1 MESKIFIDI
10 NYSSRD
16 PQIVIHSKESDDPR
30 DKLVSMLTGHS
41 MPGVRDGY
49 CRIERYPG
57 PAKEGVD
64 IAVITP
70 VHPIEL
76 IKHIPEIARLALN
89 NASCDTSKVPETYRE
104 IIEGECRRLNI
115 NGVAPAEGPTVLDPK
130 VAEGIK
136 HEAIKKVDDWAV
148 ENLSPD
154 VYKKWRKDIY
164 GIIPG
169 LKPSQG

>member
-10 NYSSRD
+10 NYASRD

-57 PAKEGVD
+57 PAKEGSE

-70 VHPIEL
+70 IHPTEA
-76 IKHIPEIARLALN
+76 IKHIPQIVELATNNNTYSRDEVKAKYKEILIAEITKIRDEDEDFAVADPELTYEAAL
-89 NASCDTSKVPETYRE
+89 EM
-104 IIEGECRRLNI
+104 
-115 NGVAPAEGPTVLDPK
+115 
-130 VAEGIK
+130 
-136 HEAIKKVDDWAV
+136 VDHVCV
-148 ENLSPD
+148 EKLPPD
-154 VYKKWRKDIY
+154 VYKKWKDIMFY
-164 GIIPG
+164 PQ
-169 LKPSQG
+169 KSSQR

>member
-10 NYSSRD
+10 NYASRD

-57 PAKEGVD
+57 TAKEGVE

-70 VHPIEL
+70 VHPVDL
-76 IKHIPEIARLALN
+76 IKHIPQIAELAESN
-89 NASCDTSKVPETYRE
+89 KAHDTSEVPGILRRVIKSEYERLLIGGVEPERADPIVDPELTY
-104 IIEGECRRLNI
+104 
-115 NGVAPAEGPTVLDPK
+115 
-130 VAEGIK
+130 
-136 HEAIKKVDDWAV
+136 EAALEMVDHVCV
-148 ENLSPD
+148 EKLPPD
-154 VYKKWRKDIY
+154 VYKKWKDIMFY
-164 GIIPG
+164 PQ
-169 LKPSQG
+169 KSSQR